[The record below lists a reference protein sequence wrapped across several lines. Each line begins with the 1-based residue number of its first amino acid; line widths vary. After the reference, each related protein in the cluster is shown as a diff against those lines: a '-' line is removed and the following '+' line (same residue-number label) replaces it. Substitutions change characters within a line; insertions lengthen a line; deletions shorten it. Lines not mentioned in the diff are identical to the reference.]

1 MKKILII
8 LISFVTLGVILF
20 SCNKDDS
27 VSDKED
33 IVPNNNDLVAN
44 NDDSNPIDTN
54 SPFSTA
60 RVNTD
65 VSNPEVLKATTV
77 SGETITYYGKKN
89 LDGTTNSITTFEYNT
104 IDGKNSI
111 IDFDETG
118 RLISINNNLGVSI
131 ELEWLSATEA
141 VIKAKSVEDEVYI
154 TTTVDFSKNAS
165 NANVTKVASKAINNT
180 SRDGEL
186 KLDIINE
193 HSKYSV
199 IKNKS
204 TRATAY
210 DKDDVPTHQEVL
222 LWIYQ
227 CDASYNAK
235 NYLILKNASN
245 GITIGKLM
253 NYEHLWKG
261 EYIYK
266 IPISSYPSSAS
277 NKELCKNIDNA
288 INNIEKILGG
298 VLTESGALVVALN
311 AAAVTTGIGTI
322 PAVITDAIVLAG
334 TGIDCGLQIF
344 EHFGGVS
351 ALMSKTNSEWYY
363 KEYIISDLAIVPVAY
378 NNKKTVM
385 GAKHIVK
392 PTEDNILITLD
403 MQGDPIISSF
413 NLDPSHPG
421 QHISYKATAEFN
433 CIPEGSTIKI
443 SIVGTDGY
451 SNSISK
457 PISGSGSAVL
467 NVPGAKSGVYDLCE
481 VIINMPFGET
491 LTMQASLVFGN

>member
-1 MKKILII
+1 M
-8 LISFVTLGVILF
+8 F
-20 SCNKDDS
+20 SCS
-27 VSDKED
+27 
-33 IVPNNNDLVAN
+33 
-44 NDDSNPIDTN
+44 NDDSTTIDPN

-65 VSNPEVLKATTV
+65 VLNPEVLKATTV
-77 SGETITYYGKKN
+77 TGDTITYYGKKN
-89 LDGTTNSITTFEYNT
+89 SDGTTASITTFEYTT
-104 IDGKNSI
+104 ISGKNSI

-118 RLISINNNLGVSI
+118 RLVSINNNLGVSI
-131 ELEWLSATEA
+131 ELEWQSATEA
-141 VIKAKSVEDEVYI
+141 VIKAKSVEDNVYI
-154 TTTVDFSKNAS
+154 TTTVDFSKSAS
-165 NANVTKVASKAINNT
+165 NSNLAKSVSRATCKS

-193 HSKYSV
+193 HVKYSD
-199 IKNKS
+199 IKKAS
-204 TRATAY
+204 TRATSY
-210 DKDDVPTHQEVL
+210 DKDDVPEYQEAL

-227 CDASYNAK
+227 CEASYDAK

-253 NYEHLWKG
+253 NYERLWKG

-266 IPISSYPSSAS
+266 IPTSSYPSSAS

-288 INNIEKILGG
+288 LNNIEQILGG
-298 VLTESGALVVALN
+298 ALTESGALVVALN
-311 AAAVTTGIGTI
+311 AAAFATGIGTI
-322 PAVITDAIVLAG
+322 PAIITDAIVFAG

-344 EHFGGVS
+344 EYFGGVS
-351 ALMSKTNSEWYY
+351 ALMEKTNSEWYY
-363 KEYIISDLAIVPVAY
+363 KEFIISDLAIVPVAY

-385 GAKHIVK
+385 GDKHIVK

-403 MQGDPIISSF
+403 MQGDPVISSF

-421 QHISYKATAEFN
+421 AGVSYNATADFN
-433 CIPEGSTIKI
+433 CIPEGSTIEI

-451 SNSISK
+451 KNSISK
-457 PISGSGSAVL
+457 SISGSGSAVL
-467 NVPGAKSGVYDLCE
+467 HVPGAKSGVYDLCE
-481 VIINMPFGET
+481 VVIDMPFGET